1 MQLALQ
7 AQPANWNN
15 CISCSCPP
23 RPPLPPPSLTYSQ
36 FKVYAPV
43 SLINLKV
50 WSWIK
55 QCWQFGTWWK
65 NEIIDQWP
73 VNYSRLTALQQ
84 QVLVMSSRSGLCNGV
99 LNQCW
104 SLISVSLG
112 QTGLVFWAQPE
123 LPSRKTLWSLICP
136 PLLLS
141 SHALLLSWSWFCSL
155 ISSFIVLISLP
166 ALLTGCNRAP
176 ACISSL
182 SSAPAETSY
191 FGIPGQ
197 VTLPAIRHARQS
209 GDGSPHT
216 PVLNIKY

>member
-7 AQPANWNN
+7 AQPGNWNN
-15 CISCSCPP
+15 CISCCCPP

-36 FKVYAPV
+36 LKVYAPV

-65 NEIIDQWP
+65 YEIIDQWP
-73 VNYSRLTALQQ
+73 VNYSRLTVLQQ

-123 LPSRKTLWSLICP
+123 LPSRKNFVKPHLSSSPPFLPCSPGPGFVLWS
-136 PLLLS
+136 PL
-141 SHALLLSWSWFCSL
+141 SL
-155 ISSFIVLISLP
+155 FWYRSLHCLQ
-166 ALLTGCNRAP
+166 AATGLQLVYR
-176 ACISSL
+176 L

-191 FGIPGQ
+191 FRIPEQ
-197 VTLPAIRHARQS
+197 VKLPAIRHAGQS

>member
-36 FKVYAPV
+36 LKVYAPV

-65 NEIIDQWP
+65 YEIIDQWP

-141 SHALLLSWSWFCSL
+141 SHALL
-155 ISSFIVLISLP
+155 VLVLFFD
-166 ALLTGCNRAP
+166 LLFHCFDIAP
-176 ACISSL
+176 CIAYRLQQGSSL
-182 SSAPAETSY
+182 YIVSQLRPSWNKLLWNTWAGHPARN
-191 FGIPGQ
+191 Q
-197 VTLPAIRHARQS
+197 ARKTIWWRVS
-209 GDGSPHT
+209 THPC
-216 PVLNIKY
+216 VEY